1 MSPRAFVMVASV
13 LSSGCMGT
21 PSPLAP
27 SFGGSVGVPH
37 AGVLTSGVELPVRGD
52 GFVRYRPK
60 GDHYW
65 GNPRLVEGI
74 MSATKTVAEEMPGG
88 APILVGDLSARF
100 GGQIPGHR
108 SHRTGRDVDLVYY
121 TTTPSGAPIPSPGF
135 VHFGSDG
142 LAKVDDERYV
152 RLDVERQWLLVK
164 TLLSSQA
171 TRVQWLFA
179 SRHVEALLVD
189 YAIARGEP
197 LDLVWRAETM
207 LLEPGDSSPHD
218 DHMHLRIACTAEEE
232 LAGCE
237 GGGPRWEWLGPEPS
251 LFQVSKKTL
260 ADIAKDDPFELAESS
275 GGDA

>member
-1 MSPRAFVMVASV
+1 MIGRSVVVASAFALV
-13 LSSGCMGT
+13 GCMGT

-27 SFGGSVGVPH
+27 NFTGSVGVPH
-37 AGVLTSGVELPVRGD
+37 SGVLTSGVELPVKGD

-65 GNPRLVEGI
+65 GNPRLVESI
-74 MSATKTVAEEMPGG
+74 VSATKHVHDEMPGG
-88 APILVGDLSARF
+88 SPLLVGDLSARY

-108 SHRTGRDVDLVYY
+108 SHRTGRDVDLIYY

-164 TLLSSQA
+164 TLLQSQT
-171 TRVQWLFA
+171 TRVQWMFA
-179 SRHVEALLVD
+179 SRNVEALLID
-189 YAIARGEP
+189 YAIARGED
-197 LDLVWRAETM
+197 LMLVWRAETM

-218 DHMHLRIACTAEEE
+218 DHLHLRIACTAEEE
-232 LAGCE
+232 LTGCE

-251 LFQVSKKTL
+251 LFEVNTKTL
-260 ADIAKDDPFELAESS
+260 ADIARDDPFELLSTP
-275 GGDA
+275 GGDV